1 MNYFKKFVL
10 FLALLGHTHLI
21 HAAYCYTSHV
31 LWSVT
36 SVYLSVCLLSLLV
49 SAAVT
54 VERIEMSFDG
64 QKAYL

>member
-1 MNYFKKFVL
+1 VDELFQEVL
-10 FLALLGHTHLI
+10 FYFLHLI
-21 HAAYCYTSHV
+21 HAAYCYTLHD

-54 VERIEMSFDG
+54 AEPIEMSFDG